1 MPFFS
6 VIIPLYNKECFIEN
20 TLKSVLCQTFTNYEI
35 IIIND
40 GSTDKSEEKVL
51 EFKDSR
57 IQYFYKENGGV
68 SSARNYGIEKA
79 QSNYLSFID
88 ADDYWYPHFLQEI
101 YNNINTFPDIK
112 VFSTA
117 IEIEI
122 SKKVFVSAYSIE
134 KTDECEIVNYFDASS
149 KQSVISGSSGVFHN
163 SVFTKIGGFDLQL
176 KSGEDI
182 DMWIRI
188 GLIYPILFSWK
199 VLVRY
204 VYDDKSLSRNYKTS
218 LESIDFSKFALLEK
232 SNPDL
237 KKFLDLNRFSLA
249 IKSKILNDK
258 ENFLKFYN
266 AIDFKKLSL
275 KKRILL
281 KSPACILK
289 PLIGFKLLL
298 AGIGLGNSVF
308 K

>member
-20 TLKSVLCQTFTNYEI
+20 TLKSILYQTFTDFEI

-40 GSTDKSEEKVL
+40 GSTDRSEEKVL

-88 ADDYWYPHFLQEI
+88 ADDYWHPHFLKEMH
-101 YNNINTFPDIK
+101 NNINTFQDIK
-112 VFSTA
+112 VFTTA

-134 KTDECEIVNYFDASS
+134 KTGECEIVNYFDASS

-163 SVFTKIGGFDLQL
+163 SVFTKTGGFDLQL

-188 GLIYPILFSWK
+188 GLNYPILFSWK

-249 IKSKILNDK
+249 IKSKLLND
-258 ENFLKFYN
+258 NDYFNKFYN
-266 AIDFKKLSL
+266 EIDLKKLTVR
-275 KKRILL
+275 KRILL
-281 KSPACILK
+281 SLPSFLLQ
-289 PLIGFKLLL
+289 PLIHLKTLL
-298 AGIGLGNSVF
+298 ANLGLGNSVF

>member
-6 VIIPLYNKECFIEN
+6 VIIPLYNKESFIEN
-20 TLKSVLCQTFTNYEI
+20 TLKSILCQTFTDFEI

-40 GSTDKSEEKVL
+40 GSTDKSEEKVF

-79 QSNYLSFID
+79 QSNYLSFVD
-88 ADDYWYPHFLQEI
+88 ADDYWYPHFLKEMH
-101 YNNINTFPDIK
+101 NNISTFQDIK
-112 VFSTA
+112 VFTTA

-122 SKKVFVSAYSIE
+122 SKKVFFSAYSIE
-134 KTDECEIVNYFDASS
+134 KTGECEIVNYFDASC

-163 SVFTKIGGFDLQL
+163 SVFTKTGGFDLQL

-188 GLIYPILFSWK
+188 GLNYPILFSWK
-199 VLVRY
+199 VLVQY

-218 LESIDFSKFALLEK
+218 LESIDFSKFTLLEK

-281 KSPACILK
+281 KLPASIIKL
-289 PLIGFKLLL
+289 LIDFKLLL